1 MSYPGAAEKGASA
14 SPSDSPPDGLRWT
27 RSYRIVRRAD
37 FQRIYER
44 GRRSVGANFV
54 LFGELSDLPHPRL
67 GVTATRKL
75 GGAVIR
81 NRIKR
86 VLREIFRRNRPSLA
100 PALDIVVNVRRGA
113 HERAYQVLEREF
125 LEHYRTL
132 ARQARR

>member
-14 SPSDSPPDGLRWT
+14 SPSDSPPTGLRWT
-27 RSYRIVRRAD
+27 RSYRIVRRTD

-44 GRRSVGANFV
+44 GRRSVGASFV
-54 LFGELSDLPHPRL
+54 VFGEPNDLAHPRL
-67 GVTATRKL
+67 GITATRKL

-86 VLREIFRRNRPSLA
+86 VVREIFRRHRPSLA
-100 PALDIVVNVRRGA
+100 PALDVVVNVRRGA
-113 HERAYQVLEREF
+113 AERAFQVLEREF
-125 LEHYRTL
+125 LDQYRAL